1 MARRFTGELRAA
13 AMHAHAVSEDALGDL
28 RAILDD
34 TLDRIR
40 SEIFGEDPPD
50 APDDA
55 DTDTDTGT
63 GEHSHDS

>member
-1 MARRFTGELRAA
+1 
-13 AMHAHAVSEDALGDL
+13 MHAHAVSEDALGDL

-55 DTDTDTGT
+55 DTGTGTGTGT